1 MKKMSCPTLTS
12 LLAVA
17 GSVVLLAPPHM
28 SRGADQ
34 TNAARTALANAVA
47 ATTAPGQPR
56 PELLFQVARQD
67 TIVLSQNRTNTAL
80 AVQLRVAEYAYR
92 LAYGGQTNWPL
103 DLVEFGVCA
112 QTPTPFAW
120 FCWEYA
126 LTHPHDFR
134 LFQTATNGTYAGYC
148 SGDGVRLFRV
158 TESLSSENAREFCLS
173 RGVRPDALPLLSN
186 ERLGAT
192 AGGQFFWGVNA
203 LHWTI
208 VVDEVNISH
217 GQVQVTLHGE
227 QPEPKFIFVLRDG
240 KWELVPTPAKRA
252 K

>member
-1 MKKMSCPTLTS
+1 MQTLS
-12 LLAVA
+12 PFAVA
-17 GSVVLLAPPHM
+17 ILAGLACGGLHGGEPGQLKTIVVTKDTVALGGAQPAPGLLFA
-28 SRGADQ
+28 SAAKGAISLSNGR
-34 TNAARTALANAVA
+34 TNAVLPVELFARNYA
-47 ATTAPGQPR
+47 
-56 PELLFQVARQD
+56 F
-67 TIVLSQNRTNTAL
+67 
-80 AVQLRVAEYAYR
+80 RVSH
-92 LAYGGQTNWPL
+92 GGQTNWPL

-112 QTPTPFAW
+112 QAPAPFAW

-126 LTHPHDFR
+126 LTYPHDFR

-158 TESLSSENAREFCLS
+158 TESLSSEKAREFCLS

-208 VVDEVNISH
+208 IVDRVEFIGGNLR
-217 GQVQVTLHGE
+217 VTLHGE
-227 QPEPKFIFVLRDG
+227 KSEPQFTFDLRGD
-240 KWELVPTPAKRA
+240 KWELVPTPPKRA
-252 K
+252 Q